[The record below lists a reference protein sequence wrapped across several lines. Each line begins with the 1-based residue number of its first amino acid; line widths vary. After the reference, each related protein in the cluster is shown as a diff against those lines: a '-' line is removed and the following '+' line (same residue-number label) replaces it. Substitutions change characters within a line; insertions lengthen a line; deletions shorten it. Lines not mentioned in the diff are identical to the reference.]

1 VKNIPNKTSKSG
13 SKVSAK
19 TAKSVDV
26 DLVPRAKKIDDK
38 EAKEVLGGVKQTSA
52 QVVADL

>member
-1 VKNIPNKTSKSG
+1 MMNKLRKQSKSDTMTP
-13 SKVSAK
+13 AK
-19 TAKSVDV
+19 TFKSVDSN
-26 DLVPRAKKIDDK
+26 LVPRAKKMDEK